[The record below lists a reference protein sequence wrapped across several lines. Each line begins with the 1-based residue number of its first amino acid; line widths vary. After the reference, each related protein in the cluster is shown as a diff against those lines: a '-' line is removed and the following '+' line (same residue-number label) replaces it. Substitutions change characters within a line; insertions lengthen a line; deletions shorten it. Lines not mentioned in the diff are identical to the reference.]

1 MLRHPDREAGTVSG
15 RLVAA
20 KVRISRRPT
29 SNPGEDYVMRKCLLV
44 VATCL
49 AFGAATLAVPVQAQ
63 DTGTKKAMTPQ
74 RQKMK
79 DCAGKWKEEKATKH
93 VSGRAAY
100 RAFMKDCLKG

>member
-1 MLRHPDREAGTVSG
+1 
-15 RLVAA
+15 
-20 KVRISRRPT
+20 
-29 SNPGEDYVMRKCLLV
+29 MRKCLLV

-63 DTGTKKAMTPQ
+63 DTGAKKTTMTPQ

-79 DCAGKWKEEKATKH
+79 DCAVKWKEEKAQKH

-100 RAFMKDCLKG
+100 RDFMKECLKG

>member
-1 MLRHPDREAGTVSG
+1 MWAIISG

-20 KVRISRRPT
+20 KIRISRRPT
-29 SNPGEDYVMRKCLLV
+29 SNPGEDCVMRKCLLV

-49 AFGAATLAVPVQAQ
+49 AFGAATLAVPVQVQAQ
-63 DTGTKKAMTPQ
+63 DTGAKKMTPQ

-79 DCAGKWKEEKATKH
+79 DCAVKWKEEKAQKH

-100 RAFMKDCLKG
+100 RDFMKGCLKG